1 MATLKRLDRLDVAT
15 ADLADAASVYR
26 KNFGFEVV
34 SAADGKTASVRIGD
48 SEIKLSAGEVV
59 QELIAKSGEGMFGL
73 WLEADDVD
81 AVAAAL
87 KKAGIEPGAIRKE
100 QGRRV
105 LAIDP
110 KHANQVPLFIFD
122 RKGEI

>member
-1 MATLKRLDRLDVAT
+1 MLKRLDHLDVAT
-15 ADLADAASVYR
+15 TDLSDAATTYE
-26 KNFGFEVV
+26 KNFGFRVTR
-34 SAADGKTASVRIGD
+34 SADGKSASMRIGD
-48 SEIKLSAGEVV
+48 SEIRLSGGVGVE
-59 QELIAKSGEGMFGL
+59 EGMFGL

-81 AVAAAL
+81 AVASAL
-87 KKAGIEPGAIRKE
+87 RRSHIDPGSIRKA

-122 RKGEI
+122 RKS